1 MNLEPYLQLMVDK
14 QASDLF
20 FSTGSQ
26 VNIKI
31 EGLTT
36 PLNQEPLEPGMTRE
50 LAYSVLSDEQI
61 EIFEKELEMNL
72 ARTFEGVGRFRINVY
87 KQRGDVAM
95 VIRYIK
101 SKIPTVEELNLP
113 PILKQLALEPRGL
126 VLLVGTTG
134 SGKSTTLAAMT
145 GFRNASRTGHILT
158 VEDPVEYVHTHL
170 KSVIDQ
176 REVGLDTLSYGN
188 ALKNAMRE
196 APDVIVIGEIRDA
209 ETMHQAVAYAE
220 TGHLCLSTMHAANSY
235 QAMER
240 IVNFFPESSHR
251 QLLSDLAMNVRAVVS
266 QRLLVGQDGKHIPAV
281 EVMLNTP
288 YIASLIE
295 KGEFESIRDAIGKNE
310 NDGAVSFDS
319 ALLELYKNGL
329 ISEQEALKNADSE
342 GNLHVKIRLLEGA
355 NYTTGQRQTLTMED
369 EENEGGNGAMFDT

>member
-1 MNLEPYLQLMVDK
+1 MELQPYLQLMVDK

-20 FSTGSQ
+20 FSTGSR

-31 EGLTT
+31 EGVTT
-36 PLNQEPLEPGMTRE
+36 PLNQEPLAPGMARE
-50 LAYSVLSDEQI
+50 LAYGILSDEQI
-61 EIFEKELEMNL
+61 NTFENELEMNL
-72 ARTFEGVGRFRINVY
+72 ATTFEGIGRFRINVY

-95 VIRYIK
+95 VVRYIK
-101 SKIPTVEELNLP
+101 SEIPTVEELQLP
-113 PILKQLALEPRGL
+113 AILKKLALEPRGL

-158 VEDPVEYVHTHL
+158 VEDPVEYVHSHM

-176 REVGLDTLSYGN
+176 REVGLDTLSYAN

-220 TGHLCLSTMHAANSY
+220 TGHLCLSTLHAANSY

-266 QRLLVGQDGKHIPAV
+266 QRLLVGKDGKRIPAV

-295 KGEFESIRDAIGKNE
+295 KGEFESIRDAIAKNE
-310 NDGAVSFDS
+310 TGGAISFDS
-319 ALLELYKNGL
+319 ALLELYKNGQ

-342 GNLHVKIRLLEGA
+342 SNLHVKIRLLEGA
-355 NYTTGQRQTLTMED
+355 NYAVEHRETLSMED
-369 EENEGGNGAMFDT
+369 DKDEGDNGTVFGA

>member
-1 MNLEPYLQLMVDK
+1 MELQPYLQLMVDK

-20 FSTGSQ
+20 FSTGSK

-31 EGLTT
+31 ESLTT
-36 PLNQEPLEPGMTRE
+36 PLNQEPLEPGMTQA
-50 LAYSVLSDEQI
+50 LAYGILSDKQI
-61 EIFEKELEMNL
+61 ETFEKELEMNL
-72 ARTFEGVGRFRINVY
+72 ATTFAGIGRFRINVY
-87 KQRGDVAM
+87 KQRGEVAM
-95 VIRYIK
+95 VIRYIR

-113 PILKQLALEPRGL
+113 LILENLALEPRGL

-145 GFRNASRTGHILT
+145 GYRNASRTGHILT

-176 REVGLDTLSYGN
+176 REVGLDTLSYAN

-209 ETMHQAVAYAE
+209 ETMHQAIAYAE

-240 IVNFFPESSHR
+240 IVNFFPQSSHR
-251 QLLSDLAMNVRAVVS
+251 QLLGDLAMNVRAVVS
-266 QRLLVGQDGKHIPAV
+266 QKLLVGKDGKRIPAV
-281 EVMLNTP
+281 EIMLNTP

-295 KGEFESIRDAIGKNE
+295 KGDFELIRDAIAKNE
-310 NDGAVSFDS
+310 NDGAIAFDS
-319 ALLELYKNGL
+319 ALLELYKQGL
-329 ISEQEALKNADSE
+329 ISEAEALRNADSE
-342 GNLHVKIRLLEGA
+342 SNLHVKIRLLEGA
-355 NYTTGQRQTLTMED
+355 NYAAGHSDTLSMED
-369 EENEGGNGAMFDT
+369 D